1 MPYLIPKWASLA
13 WLCEAQTHSMVLQL
27 GRTWKDPG
35 SDFPWQTLP
44 KIEKEY
50 FWCTHWPCIELCQQN
65 VCSGKSQCYGGDIK
79 NVSLADWLISFHCL
93 NVPTGPRR
101 VTNL

>member
-27 GRTWKDPG
+27 GRTWKAPG
-35 SDFPWQTLP
+35 SDLPWQILP

-50 FWCTHWPCIELCQQN
+50 FWGTQ
-65 VCSGKSQCYGGDIK
+65 
-79 NVSLADWLISFHCL
+79 
-93 NVPTGPRR
+93 
-101 VTNL
+101 